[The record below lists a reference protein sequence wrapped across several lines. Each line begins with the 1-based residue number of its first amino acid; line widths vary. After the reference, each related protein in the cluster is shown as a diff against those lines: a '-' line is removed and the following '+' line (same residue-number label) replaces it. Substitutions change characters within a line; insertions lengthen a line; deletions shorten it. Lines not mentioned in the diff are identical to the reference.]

1 MNRSRRSMLLR
12 IVGPLSV
19 VVFVSALAHAD
30 DGSDRRHFKAMLKG
44 FSETPSISSPG
55 SGSVQLTINH
65 DDTAIDF
72 VLHYEGMTSEPV
84 QAHIHLGQRHTAGG
98 VVIFFC
104 GPNTPPAPKPCPPQP
119 ATITG
124 TLDAAGVIGPVSQG
138 ISPGEFAE
146 LIRGIR
152 AHATY
157 ANVHTTNFP
166 AGEIRGQIGH
176 DHD

>member
-1 MNRSRRSMLLR
+1 SVARS
-12 IVGPLSV
+12 
-19 VVFVSALAHAD
+19 
-30 DGSDRRHFKAMLKG
+30 
-44 FSETPSISSPG
+44 G
-55 SGSVQLTINH
+55 SGSGRLTLTH
-65 DDTAIDF
+65 AASAIDF

-84 QAHIHLGQRHTAGG
+84 QAHIHPGQRHTAGG

-138 ISPGEFAE
+138 SSPGEFAE

-157 ANVHTTNFP
+157 ANVHTT
-166 AGEIRGQIGH
+166 
-176 DHD
+176 